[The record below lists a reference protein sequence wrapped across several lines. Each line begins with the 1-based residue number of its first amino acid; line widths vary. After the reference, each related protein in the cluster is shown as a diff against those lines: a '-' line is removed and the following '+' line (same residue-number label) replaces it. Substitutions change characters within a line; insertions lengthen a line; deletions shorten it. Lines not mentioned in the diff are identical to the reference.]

1 MHSLATSGIDKPNS
15 IRDFLSLSPN
25 VSSLNLG
32 DKLISKESISC
43 SSSVIFVSNFGKST
57 IALYFKVALL

>member
-1 MHSLATSGIDKPNS
+1 MHSLATSGIDNPNS

-32 DKLISKESISC
+32 DKLISTESMSF
-43 SSSVIFVSNFGKST
+43 SSWVIVVSNLGKST
-57 IALYFKVALL
+57 IVLSSKVALL

>member
-57 IALYFKVALL
+57 IALSFKVALL